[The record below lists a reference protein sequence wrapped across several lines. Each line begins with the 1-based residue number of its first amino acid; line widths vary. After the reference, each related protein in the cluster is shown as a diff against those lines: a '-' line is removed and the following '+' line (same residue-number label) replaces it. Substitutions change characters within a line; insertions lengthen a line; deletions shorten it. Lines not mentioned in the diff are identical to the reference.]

1 VRRPQSSV
9 GQLTHLVSDLYHDRK
24 KLGQLR
30 ELNQRTEQ
38 QIATMVTIAGMEYNQ
53 RNTIAGMEYNQRKE
67 AIRQT
72 EATNALLG
80 NIQQLKMQEMQQQAV
95 SIDLNR
101 ASLTELETITSTL
114 RTIHDSE
121 NTERSH
127 RLVLHQI
134 SMEMDRL
141 DKLREGFPEW
151 ALLRIEVLEEL
162 LIENNIS
169 ISNFS
174 SSFSDLEHAQRAF
187 DRLNTLR
194 DELLRA
200 NGSGV

>member
-1 VRRPQSSV
+1 MRRPQSSV

-38 QIATMVTIAGMEYNQ
+38 QIATMV
-53 RNTIAGMEYNQRKE
+53 TIAGMEYNQRKE

-174 SSFSDLEHAQRAF
+174 SSFSDLEHAQRTL
-187 DRLNTLR
+187 DRLDTLR

-200 NGSGV
+200 NGGGV

>member
-1 VRRPQSSV
+1 MVRVEGGEIVRRPQSSG

-38 QIATMVTIAGMEYNQ
+38 QIATMVTIAGIEYD
-53 RNTIAGMEYNQRKE
+53 QRKE

-80 NIQQLKMQEMQQQAV
+80 NIQQLKNQELQQQAV

-162 LIENNIS
+162 LVENNIS